1 MVLRSSSY
9 VSTNVLRRG
18 SLIIELSTELELT
31 LLTIFSHGSSNCLP
45 TLLALLSTGEAT
57 VLLLGVESYSWEAI
71 LSGGGGGGIA
81 IVVSFVVL
89 MRLFSDVEPKK
100 NDRVRDRSLIVKVN
114 TTTITTNN
122 HPFRTKMIESE
133 VAETLMS
140 LSAPDERKFADNPLY
155 ASEPPSSWQT
165 NKKRAFA
172 AFDNGMASSLPS
184 SSFLQP
190 QTDRYSSSFSLL
202 QHKIHGRPLTSMIPG
217 REEGD
222 SSSSS
227 DVDMDS
233 GDTSDDTAEYSS
245 SWSAYRSPFDG
256 LVAAARDQASSQNDN
271 DSYSSSNS
279 SPISIPMGASSNNKS
294 NTMRYREPSSSFD
307 RTYSSSYGK
316 KHKTSSLSRVQENE
330 SFLGRDCSPTGVEE
344 EGTWYDSDYKQ
355 RARFASVCS
364 SDGSEY
370 GGLGRQHLEEF
381 IRMEISAVNEKEHH
395 VEGSSPSSDG
405 KYIGSYS
412 PEARRK
418 RIERFL
424 EKRKRRVWAKK
435 VDYDVRKNFAN
446 SRLRVKGRFVK
457 KEDEE
462 LLCQL
467 LSYT

>member
-1 MVLRSSSY
+1 
-9 VSTNVLRRG
+9 
-18 SLIIELSTELELT
+18 
-31 LLTIFSHGSSNCLP
+31 
-45 TLLALLSTGEAT
+45 
-57 VLLLGVESYSWEAI
+57 
-71 LSGGGGGGIA
+71 
-81 IVVSFVVL
+81 
-89 MRLFSDVEPKK
+89 
-100 NDRVRDRSLIVKVN
+100 
-114 TTTITTNN
+114 
-122 HPFRTKMIESE
+122 MIESE

-140 LSAPDERKFADNPLY
+140 LSAPNECRTADNPLY
-155 ASEPPSSWQT
+155 ATEQPLCWQAG
-165 NKKRAFA
+165 KKRAFA
-172 AFDNGMASSLPS
+172 AFDAGLASSLPS

-190 QTDRYSSSFSLL
+190 RTESLGSPMSLL
-202 QHKIHGRPLTSMIPG
+202 QLKIQGRPLTSMIPG
-217 REEGD
+217 KEDAD

-233 GDTSDDTAEYSS
+233 SEVSDEIHENCT
-245 SWSAYRSPFDG
+245 WSTFHSPFDG
-256 LVAAARDQASSQNDN
+256 LVAAAASNQDDN
-271 DSYSSSNS
+271 ENFSPSSSR
-279 SPISIPMGASSNNKS
+279 PISIPKHGSKNNSSMK
-294 NTMRYREPSSSFD
+294 YRELSSMD
-307 RTYSSSYGK
+307 RTYSSSLGK
-316 KHKTSSLSRVQENE
+316 KHKTGSLSRVHENE

-355 RARFASVCS
+355 RMRLASVCS

-370 GGLGRQHLEEF
+370 GGLSRHHLEEF
-381 IRMEISAVNEKEHH
+381 IRMEISAANEIE
-395 VEGSSPSSDG
+395 VQLENSCEG

-467 LSYT
+467 LSYM

>member
-1 MVLRSSSY
+1 
-9 VSTNVLRRG
+9 
-18 SLIIELSTELELT
+18 
-31 LLTIFSHGSSNCLP
+31 
-45 TLLALLSTGEAT
+45 
-57 VLLLGVESYSWEAI
+57 
-71 LSGGGGGGIA
+71 
-81 IVVSFVVL
+81 
-89 MRLFSDVEPKK
+89 
-100 NDRVRDRSLIVKVN
+100 
-114 TTTITTNN
+114 
-122 HPFRTKMIESE
+122 MIESE
-133 VAETLMS
+133 VAQTLMS

-155 ASEPPSSWQT
+155 AAEPPSAWHAS
-165 NKKRAFA
+165 KKRAFA
-172 AFDNGMASSLPS
+172 AFDAGVASSLPS

-190 QTDRYSSSFSLL
+190 RGDGYSSSMSLL
-202 QHKIHGRPLTSMIPG
+202 QHKIQGRPLTSMIPG
-217 REEGD
+217 RED
-222 SSSSS
+222 ADSSSS

-233 GDTSDDTAEYSS
+233 SEASDEAPERPA
-245 SWSAYRSPFDG
+245 WSAYRSPFDG
-256 LVAAARDQASSQNDN
+256 LVAAAASNQDDN

-279 SPISIPMGASSNNKS
+279 RPISIPMRGGVSSS
-294 NTMRYREPSSSFD
+294 SSMRYREHSSSFD

-316 KHKTSSLSRVQENE
+316 KHKPSSLSRVQEDE

-344 EGTWYDSDYKQ
+344 EDTWYDSDYKQ
-355 RARFASVCS
+355 RMRLASVCS
-364 SDGSEY
+364 SEGSEY

-381 IRMEISAVNEKEHH
+381 IRMEISAANESEQHR
-395 VEGSSPSSDG
+395 EGSSPSSEG

>member
-1 MVLRSSSY
+1 
-9 VSTNVLRRG
+9 
-18 SLIIELSTELELT
+18 
-31 LLTIFSHGSSNCLP
+31 
-45 TLLALLSTGEAT
+45 
-57 VLLLGVESYSWEAI
+57 
-71 LSGGGGGGIA
+71 
-81 IVVSFVVL
+81 
-89 MRLFSDVEPKK
+89 
-100 NDRVRDRSLIVKVN
+100 
-114 TTTITTNN
+114 
-122 HPFRTKMIESE
+122 MIDSE

-140 LSAPDERKFADNPLY
+140 LSAPDERKFVDNPLY
-155 ASEPPSSWQT
+155 ASEPPSSWQAG
-165 NKKRAFA
+165 KKRGFA
-172 AFDNGMASSLPS
+172 AFDAGIASSLPS

-190 QTDRYSSSFSLL
+190 RADSYSSPMSLL
-202 QHKIHGRPLTSMIPG
+202 AQKIQEQRPLTSMIPG
-217 REEGD
+217 REEAD
-222 SSSSS
+222 NSSSS

-233 GDTSDDTAEYSS
+233 SEASDEAPERRV
-245 SWSAYRSPFDG
+245 WSAYRSPFDG
-256 LVAAARDQASSQNDN
+256 LVAVASNQDEN

-279 SPISIPMGASSNNKS
+279 RPISIPMRGGANSS
-294 NTMRYREPSSSFD
+294 TMRYREHSSSFD

-330 SFLGRDCSPTGVEE
+330 SFLGRDCSPTGVEDD
-344 EGTWYDSDYKQ
+344 GTWYDSDYKQ
-355 RARFASVCS
+355 RVRLASVCS
-364 SDGSEY
+364 SEGSEY

-381 IRMEISAVNEKEHH
+381 IRMEISAANESDQHR
-395 VEGSSPSSDG
+395 VGTSPSSEG

-467 LSYT
+467 MSYT

>member
-1 MVLRSSSY
+1 
-9 VSTNVLRRG
+9 
-18 SLIIELSTELELT
+18 
-31 LLTIFSHGSSNCLP
+31 
-45 TLLALLSTGEAT
+45 
-57 VLLLGVESYSWEAI
+57 
-71 LSGGGGGGIA
+71 
-81 IVVSFVVL
+81 
-89 MRLFSDVEPKK
+89 
-100 NDRVRDRSLIVKVN
+100 
-114 TTTITTNN
+114 
-122 HPFRTKMIESE
+122 MIESE

-140 LSAPDERKFADNPLY
+140 LSAPDERKFVDNPLY
-155 ASEPPSSWQT
+155 ASEPPSSWQAG
-165 NKKRAFA
+165 KKRGFA
-172 AFDNGMASSLPS
+172 AFDTGIASSLPS

-190 QTDRYSSSFSLL
+190 HGDSYSSPMHLL
-202 QHKIHGRPLTSMIPG
+202 AQKIQEQRPLTSMIPG
-217 REEGD
+217 REEAD
-222 SSSSS
+222 NSSSS

-233 GDTSDDTAEYSS
+233 SEASDEAPERRA
-245 SWSAYRSPFDG
+245 WSAYRSPFDG
-256 LVAAARDQASSQNDN
+256 LVAVASNQDEN

-279 SPISIPMGASSNNKS
+279 RPISIPMRGGASSS
-294 NTMRYREPSSSFD
+294 TMRYREHSSSFD

-330 SFLGRDCSPTGVEE
+330 SFLGRDCSPTGVEDD
-344 EGTWYDSDYKQ
+344 GTWYDSDYKQ
-355 RARFASVCS
+355 RVRLASVCS
-364 SDGSEY
+364 SEGSEY

-381 IRMEISAVNEKEHH
+381 IRMEISAANESDQHR
-395 VEGSSPSSDG
+395 EGTSPSSEG

-467 LSYT
+467 MSYT

>member
-1 MVLRSSSY
+1 
-9 VSTNVLRRG
+9 
-18 SLIIELSTELELT
+18 
-31 LLTIFSHGSSNCLP
+31 
-45 TLLALLSTGEAT
+45 
-57 VLLLGVESYSWEAI
+57 
-71 LSGGGGGGIA
+71 
-81 IVVSFVVL
+81 
-89 MRLFSDVEPKK
+89 
-100 NDRVRDRSLIVKVN
+100 
-114 TTTITTNN
+114 
-122 HPFRTKMIESE
+122 MIESE

-155 ASEPPSSWQT
+155 ASEPPSSWQAG
-165 NKKRAFA
+165 KKRGFA
-172 AFDNGMASSLPS
+172 AFDAGVASSMPS

-190 QTDRYSSSFSLL
+190 RAGSSYSSPMSLL
-202 QHKIHGRPLTSMIPG
+202 AHKIQERPLTSMIPG
-217 REEGD
+217 REDAD

-233 GDTSDDTAEYSS
+233 SDEAPERRA
-245 SWSAYRSPFDG
+245 WSAYRSPFDG
-256 LVAAARDQASSQNDN
+256 LVAAAASNQDDNDN
-271 DSYSSSNS
+271 YSSSNS
-279 SPISIPMGASSNNKS
+279 RPISIPIRGDNNDSSSSNNNNSS
-294 NTMRYREPSSSFD
+294 NSSMRYREHSSSFD

-316 KHKTSSLSRVQENE
+316 KYKASSLSRVQEDE
-330 SFLGRDCSPTGVEE
+330 SFLGRDCSPTGVEDD
-344 EGTWYDSDYKQ
+344 GTWYDSDYKQ
-355 RARFASVCS
+355 RVRLASVCS
-364 SDGSEY
+364 SEGSEY

-381 IRMEISAVNEKEHH
+381 IRMEISAANESEQLR
-395 VEGSSPSSDG
+395 EGTSPSSEG

>member
-1 MVLRSSSY
+1 
-9 VSTNVLRRG
+9 
-18 SLIIELSTELELT
+18 
-31 LLTIFSHGSSNCLP
+31 
-45 TLLALLSTGEAT
+45 
-57 VLLLGVESYSWEAI
+57 
-71 LSGGGGGGIA
+71 
-81 IVVSFVVL
+81 
-89 MRLFSDVEPKK
+89 
-100 NDRVRDRSLIVKVN
+100 
-114 TTTITTNN
+114 
-122 HPFRTKMIESE
+122 MIESE

-155 ASEPPSSWQT
+155 APEPPSAWQAG
-165 NKKRAFA
+165 KKRAFA
-172 AFDNGMASSLPS
+172 AFDGGMASSLPS
-184 SSFLQP
+184 GGFLHPGAPSDSS
-190 QTDRYSSSFSLL
+190 YSAALSLL
-202 QHKIHGRPLTSMIPG
+202 QHKIQERPLTSMIPG

-222 SSSSS
+222 SSSS

-233 GDTSDDTAEYSS
+233 SDDATERG

-256 LVAAARDQASSQNDN
+256 LVAAASNQDDN

-279 SPISIPMGASSNNKS
+279 RPISIPMRGGS
-294 NTMRYREPSSSFD
+294 NTMRYREPSNSFD

-316 KHKTSSLSRVQENE
+316 KHKGSSLSRVQEDG

-344 EGTWYDSDYKQ
+344 EGSWYDPEYKQ
-355 RARFASVCS
+355 RVRLASVCS

-381 IRMEISAVNEKEHH
+381 IRMEISAANDHEHH
-395 VEGSSPSSDG
+395 TEGSSPSSEG

>member
-1 MVLRSSSY
+1 
-9 VSTNVLRRG
+9 
-18 SLIIELSTELELT
+18 
-31 LLTIFSHGSSNCLP
+31 
-45 TLLALLSTGEAT
+45 
-57 VLLLGVESYSWEAI
+57 
-71 LSGGGGGGIA
+71 
-81 IVVSFVVL
+81 
-89 MRLFSDVEPKK
+89 
-100 NDRVRDRSLIVKVN
+100 
-114 TTTITTNN
+114 
-122 HPFRTKMIESE
+122 MIESE

-140 LSAPDERKFADNPLY
+140 LSAPDERQFADNPLY
-155 ASEPPSSWQT
+155 AAEPPSASWQAG
-165 NKKRAFA
+165 KKRAFA
-172 AFDNGMASSLPS
+172 AFDAAGAAASSLPS
-184 SSFLQP
+184 TGFLHGSPMSFM
-190 QTDRYSSSFSLL
+190 
-202 QHKIHGRPLTSMIPG
+202 QHKIQERPLTAMIPG
-217 REEGD
+217 RED
-222 SSSSS
+222 ADSSSS

-233 GDTSDDTAEYSS
+233 SDEASA
-245 SWSAYRSPFDG
+245 WSAYRSPFDG
-256 LVAAARDQASSQNDN
+256 LVAAATSNQDDN
-271 DSYSSSNS
+271 ESYASSNS
-279 SPISIPMGASSNNKS
+279 RPISIPARGAGSSS

-316 KHKTSSLSRVQENE
+316 KHKASSLSRVQEDE

-344 EGTWYDSDYKQ
+344 DGTWYDSDYKQ
-355 RARFASVCS
+355 RVRLASVCS
-364 SDGSEY
+364 SEGSEY

-381 IRMEISAVNEKEHH
+381 IRMEISAANESEHH
-395 VEGSSPSSDG
+395 REGSSPSSEG

>member
-1 MVLRSSSY
+1 
-9 VSTNVLRRG
+9 
-18 SLIIELSTELELT
+18 
-31 LLTIFSHGSSNCLP
+31 
-45 TLLALLSTGEAT
+45 
-57 VLLLGVESYSWEAI
+57 
-71 LSGGGGGGIA
+71 
-81 IVVSFVVL
+81 
-89 MRLFSDVEPKK
+89 
-100 NDRVRDRSLIVKVN
+100 
-114 TTTITTNN
+114 
-122 HPFRTKMIESE
+122 MIESE

-155 ASEPPSSWQT
+155 ASEPPSSWQAG
-165 NKKRAFA
+165 KKRGFA
-172 AFDNGMASSLPS
+172 AFDSSIASSLPS

-190 QTDRYSSSFSLL
+190 RGDSYSSPMALL
-202 QHKIHGRPLTSMIPG
+202 AQKIQEQRPLTSMIPG

-222 SSSSS
+222 NSSSS

-233 GDTSDDTAEYSS
+233 SEASDEAPERRA
-245 SWSAYRSPFDG
+245 WSAYRSPFDG
-256 LVAAARDQASSQNDN
+256 LVAAASNQDEN

-279 SPISIPMGASSNNKS
+279 RPISIPMRGGANSSA
-294 NTMRYREPSSSFD
+294 MRYREHSSSFD

-316 KHKTSSLSRVQENE
+316 KHKTSSL
-330 SFLGRDCSPTGVEE
+330 
-344 EGTWYDSDYKQ
+344 DYKQ
-355 RARFASVCS
+355 RVRLASVCS
-364 SDGSEY
+364 SEGSEY

-381 IRMEISAVNEKEHH
+381 IRMEISAANESDQHR
-395 VEGSSPSSDG
+395 EGTSPSSEG

-424 EKRKRRVWAKK
+424 EKRKHRVWAKK

-467 LSYT
+467 MSYT

>member
-1 MVLRSSSY
+1 
-9 VSTNVLRRG
+9 
-18 SLIIELSTELELT
+18 
-31 LLTIFSHGSSNCLP
+31 
-45 TLLALLSTGEAT
+45 
-57 VLLLGVESYSWEAI
+57 
-71 LSGGGGGGIA
+71 
-81 IVVSFVVL
+81 
-89 MRLFSDVEPKK
+89 
-100 NDRVRDRSLIVKVN
+100 
-114 TTTITTNN
+114 
-122 HPFRTKMIESE
+122 MIESE

-155 ASEPPSSWQT
+155 ASEPPSASWQAS
-165 NKKRAFA
+165 KKRAFA
-172 AFDNGMASSLPS
+172 AFDTGVASSLPS
-184 SSFLQP
+184 SSFLQSRAEP
-190 QTDRYSSSFSLL
+190 YGSPLSLL
-202 QHKIHGRPLTSMIPG
+202 QHKIQERPLTSMIPG
-217 REEGD
+217 RED
-222 SSSSS
+222 ADSSSS

-233 GDTSDDTAEYSS
+233 SEASDEAPERHA
-245 SWSAYRSPFDG
+245 WSAYPSPFDG
-256 LVAAARDQASSQNDN
+256 LVAAAASNQDDN
-271 DSYSSSNS
+271 DSYSSNS
-279 SPISIPMGASSNNKS
+279 RPISIPMRGGNNSSS
-294 NTMRYREPSSSFD
+294 SSSMRYREPLSSSFD

-316 KHKTSSLSRVQENE
+316 KHKGSSLSRVQEDE

-344 EGTWYDSDYKQ
+344 ESTWYDSDYKQ
-355 RARFASVCS
+355 RVRLASVCS
-364 SDGSEY
+364 SEGSEY

-381 IRMEISAVNEKEHH
+381 IRMEISAANESEHH
-395 VEGSSPSSDG
+395 REGSSPASDG

>member
-1 MVLRSSSY
+1 
-9 VSTNVLRRG
+9 
-18 SLIIELSTELELT
+18 
-31 LLTIFSHGSSNCLP
+31 
-45 TLLALLSTGEAT
+45 
-57 VLLLGVESYSWEAI
+57 
-71 LSGGGGGGIA
+71 
-81 IVVSFVVL
+81 
-89 MRLFSDVEPKK
+89 
-100 NDRVRDRSLIVKVN
+100 
-114 TTTITTNN
+114 
-122 HPFRTKMIESE
+122 MIESE
-133 VAETLMS
+133 VAQTLMS

-155 ASEPPSSWQT
+155 AAEPPSAWQAS
-165 NKKRAFA
+165 KKRGFA
-172 AFDNGMASSLPS
+172 AFDAGVASSLPS

-190 QTDRYSSSFSLL
+190 RGVGYSSSMSLL

-217 REEGD
+217 RED
-222 SSSSS
+222 ADSSSS

-233 GDTSDDTAEYSS
+233 SEASDEAPERPA
-245 SWSAYRSPFDG
+245 WSTYRSPFDG
-256 LVAAARDQASSQNDN
+256 LVAAAASNQDDN
-271 DSYSSSNS
+271 DSYSASNS
-279 SPISIPMGASSNNKS
+279 RPISIPMRGGASSS
-294 NTMRYREPSSSFD
+294 SMQYREHSSSFD

-316 KHKTSSLSRVQENE
+316 KHKPSSLSRVQEDE

-344 EGTWYDSDYKQ
+344 QEETWYDSDYKQ
-355 RARFASVCS
+355 RMRLASVCS
-364 SDGSEY
+364 SEGSEY

-381 IRMEISAVNEKEHH
+381 IRMEISAVNESEQHR
-395 VEGSSPSSDG
+395 EGSSPSTDG

-467 LSYT
+467 MSYT